1 MFLKRKRE
9 KKNFP
14 HSSPATLAD
23 HSKFTMSVHRVPK
36 APVELADPEAVCE
49 DPFDPV
55 TEGQDVQDMLAEF
68 AVASPNGDSNKDES
82 GDGLIPP
89 PGPRQR
95 GLVATQRTSDP
106 SVPASPATS
115 STKPTSLRTN
125 SSRPKMWTTGTQ
137 PRHTTAT
144 KR

>member
-1 MFLKRKRE
+1 MFLKRKHE
-9 KKNFP
+9 KQNFP
-14 HSSPATLAD
+14 HSSPATPAD
-23 HSKFTMSVHRVPK
+23 HSKFAMSVRRVPK

-68 AVASPNGDSNKDES
+68 AVASPNGDSNKDPS
-82 GDGLIPP
+82 TT
-89 PGPRQR
+89 RQR
-95 GLVATQRTSDP
+95 GLVATQRTGDP

-125 SSRPKMWTTGTQ
+125 SSSPKMWTTGTQ